1 MTPFSFLRSSSS
13 RGPFLFVGLLVS
25 SLFFSGCGGGGE
37 ETSSDPGEKAEGKI
51 DFVTQVKPILQSEC
65 VRCHHDGAIMG
76 GLNLM
81 TRASA
86 MKGSSKGPVLVP
98 GDPEKSSLYRVTQL
112 PEDQDHAMPATGA
125 KLSDEEK
132 GILRQWIQ
140 EGADWPEGE
149 AGAMQPIKIESE
161 QV

>member
-1 MTPFSFLRSSSS
+1 MIPHSLCQFSSFRKFFLV
-13 RGPFLFVGLLVS
+13 PGLLVS
-25 SLFFSGCGGGGE
+25 LIALSGCGGGGE
-37 ETSSDPGEKAEGKI
+37 ETSSATEKKPEGTI

-86 MKGSSKGPVLVP
+86 MKGGNKGPVIVP

-125 KLSDEEK
+125 KLTDEDK
-132 GILRQWIQ
+132 AILRQWIQ
-140 EGADWPEGE
+140 EGAGWPEGE
-149 AGAMQPIKIESE
+149 AGTMQPIKTETDK
-161 QV
+161 V